1 MSEESPESRDRPGG
15 GTPAL
20 AAGTK
25 AKATPRDWNP
35 PFCGDID
42 MRIARDGVWHYLGTP
57 ILRPALVRLFST
69 ILRKDP
75 DRYVLVT
82 PIERVGIV
90 VEDAP
95 FVAVEMI
102 GAGNGASR
110 SLRFR
115 TNVDDWVTVGPD
127 HPLRFETDDSSGV
140 KPYVL
145 VRDGLWALLTR
156 TLAMDLVALCDIR
169 AHEGGESF
177 GVAAGDAF
185 FPVADAK
192 DFAAIEA
199 SL

>member
-1 MSEESPESRDRPGG
+1 MSKESPESRGG
-15 GTPAL
+15 QGAAPPAP
-20 AAGTK
+20 AEGVK

-82 PIERVGIV
+82 PVERVGII

-95 FVAVEMI
+95 FIAVEMI
-102 GAGNGASR
+102 AGGAGSAR

-140 KPYVL
+140 KPHVL

-156 TLAMDLVALCDIR
+156 TLAIDLVALCDIR
-169 AHEGGESF
+169 AHEGVESF
-177 GVAAGDAF
+177 GVAAGGAF